1 MAIEDLLRAM
11 RCEIPTGST
20 VDGYS
25 DSAVFE
31 IPHGPKTRPKDFS
44 GPDVLS
50 IKAVRR
56 PDQKPSSVDGIQT
69 IPEIR

>member
-1 MAIEDLLRAM
+1 MKLFISTIAAM
-11 RCEIPTGST
+11 GVVRFALSM
-20 VDGYS
+20 
-25 DSAVFE
+25 SA
-31 IPHGPKTRPKDFS
+31 HGPKTRPKDFS